1 MINAVNNLRK
11 YRRYVSRFNES
22 EPILIR
28 QYLYIDNKL
37 RGIQDRFFYFW
48 KIAFRAIDRQQG
60 RKTRHCTKAWGNQKH
75 PQLRKW
81 WSYISKKGLGRESP
95 HDSLRP
101 TYYADSLTGAQSSNV
116 FRNDPYRIKLT
127 QLITDRLSW
136 RSLGHCS
143 NSRTL
148 HGRIKKAFCQ

>member
-28 QYLYIDNKL
+28 QYLCIDKSNKL
-37 RGIQDRFFYFW
+37 WGTQDRDFFIFE
-48 KIAFRAIDRQQG
+48 KCLSNNRSRE
-60 RKTRHCTKAWGNQKH
+60 KETRHCTKAWGNQRH

-81 WSYISKKGLGRESP
+81 WSYIWKKGLGRESP

-116 FRNDPYRIKLT
+116 FRNDPYRLKLT

-148 HGRIKKAFCQ
+148 HGGD